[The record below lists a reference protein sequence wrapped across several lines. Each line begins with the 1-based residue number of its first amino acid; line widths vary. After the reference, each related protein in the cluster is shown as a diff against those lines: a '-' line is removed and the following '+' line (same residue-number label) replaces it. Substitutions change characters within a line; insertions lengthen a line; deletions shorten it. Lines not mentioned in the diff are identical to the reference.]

1 MKIRST
7 EYIAIFIL
15 AGASC
20 RGQII
25 STFAGDDVPNTS
37 CSKADGI
44 PATSACMQPSGI
56 AMDKAGNVYLSDGQ
70 FTKIR
75 KINTSGIITTIA
87 GTTYGFSGDG
97 GPAISAQLTL
107 QGGSPGFS
115 GLAVDGAGN
124 VYISDTHNC
133 VIRLITAATGII
145 TTVAGN
151 HTCGFAGESGLAT
164 AASLL
169 YPTGITLDSAGNLY
183 IADTL
188 NNRVRKV
195 DSSGMISTVA
205 GNGDATYDGDNVQA
219 TTTGVVS
226 PEGLTFDSAGN
237 LYISESD
244 RIRKVDTSG
253 TITTIAGKTTAVQ
266 TPGFSG
272 DGGLATAATLSGPLG
287 LVVDSSGNLYFGD
300 NQNLKVRRINT
311 AGIISTYA
319 GVFGPVS
326 TPLGNGGPATSAYI
340 GNPLGLL
347 LDAAGDLL
355 ITTTTGDVRDVKA
368 APPAPPTLGSGG
380 VVGASAFGKST
391 SIAPGSWIEIYGSSL
406 ASNTR
411 QWATTDFSGVNAPT
425 SLDGTSV
432 TIGGQQAFIAFISP
446 GQVNAQVPSNV
457 STGVQ
462 QVALKSGGGTSAS
475 LSIMV
480 SALEP
485 GLLAPASFNIGGVQY
500 VVALFL
506 DGTYVLPEGAIAGV
520 NSRPAKPGDV
530 IVLYGVGFG
539 PVTPA
544 VPAGQI
550 VQQSN
555 TIASNFQMSIG
566 GTSAKADYS
575 GLAPN
580 YVGLYQFN
588 IVVPAVAAS
597 NAAPL
602 TFTLGGTNGTQ
613 TLYIAIGN

>member
-1 MKIRST
+1 M
-7 EYIAIFIL
+7 
-15 AGASC
+15 
-20 RGQII
+20 
-25 STFAGDDVPNTS
+25 
-37 CSKADGI
+37 
-44 PATSACMQPSGI
+44 
-56 AMDKAGNVYLSDGQ
+56 
-70 FTKIR
+70 
-75 KINTSGIITTIA
+75 
-87 GTTYGFSGDG
+87 
-97 GPAISAQLTL
+97 
-107 QGGSPGFS
+107 
-115 GLAVDGAGN
+115 
-124 VYISDTHNC
+124 
-133 VIRLITAATGII
+133 
-145 TTVAGN
+145 
-151 HTCGFAGESGLAT
+151 
-164 AASLL
+164 
-169 YPTGITLDSAGNLY
+169 
-183 IADTL
+183 
-188 NNRVRKV
+188 
-195 DSSGMISTVA
+195 
-205 GNGDATYDGDNVQA
+205 
-219 TTTGVVS
+219 
-226 PEGLTFDSAGN
+226 
-237 LYISESD
+237 
-244 RIRKVDTSG
+244 
-253 TITTIAGKTTAVQ
+253 
-266 TPGFSG
+266 
-272 DGGLATAATLSGPLG
+272 
-287 LVVDSSGNLYFGD
+287 
-300 NQNLKVRRINT
+300 
-311 AGIISTYA
+311 
-319 GVFGPVS
+319 
-326 TPLGNGGPATSAYI
+326 
-340 GNPLGLL
+340 
-347 LDAAGDLL
+347 
-355 ITTTTGDVRDVKA
+355 
-368 APPAPPTLGSGG
+368 
-380 VVGASAFGKST
+380 GASAFGKST
-391 SIAPGSWIEIYGSSL
+391 SIAPGSWIEIYGSNL

-411 QWATTDFSGVNAPT
+411 PWAGGDFTGVNAPI

-446 GQVNAQVPSNV
+446 TQVNAQVPSNV

>member
-1 MKIRST
+1 MRIRSI
-7 EYIAIFIL
+7 EFIAIFIL

-44 PATSACMQPSGI
+44 QATSACVQPSGI
-56 AMDKAGNVYLSDGQ
+56 AMDKLGNVYLSDGQ
-70 FTKIR
+70 YLKIR
-75 KINTSGIITTIA
+75 KINTAGIITTIA
-87 GTTYGFSGDG
+87 GTTYGYSGDG
-97 GPAISAQLTL
+97 GPATSAQLTL
-107 QGGSPGFS
+107 QGGAPGFS
-115 GLAVDGAGN
+115 GLAVDAAGN

-133 VIRLITAATGII
+133 VIRLVTAATGII
-145 TTVAGN
+145 TTFAGN
-151 HTCGFAGESGLAT
+151 HTCGYAGDGGLAT

-169 YPTGITLDSAGNLY
+169 YPSGITLDSAGNLY

-205 GNGDATYDGDNVQA
+205 GNGDATYDGDGVQA

-226 PEGLTFDSAGN
+226 PDGLTFDSAGN

-272 DGGLATAATLSGPLG
+272 DGGVATAATLSGPLG
-287 LVVDSSGNLYFGD
+287 MVMDSSGNLYFGD
-300 NQNLKVRRINT
+300 NQNLKVRKINT

-326 TPLGNGGPATSAYI
+326 TPLGDGGPATSAYI

-355 ITTTTGDVRDVKA
+355 ITSTMGDVREVKA
-368 APPAPPTLGSGG
+368 APPAPPTIDSGG
-380 VVGASAFGKST
+380 VVGASAFGKSI
-391 SIAPGSWIEIYGSSL
+391 SIAPGSWIEIYGSNL

-411 QWATTDFSGVNAPT
+411 PWATTDFSGVNAPM

-432 TIGGQQAFIAFISP
+432 SIGGQQAYIAFISP

-457 STGVQ
+457 GTGVQ
-462 QVALKSGGGTSAS
+462 QVALKSGGGTSAT
-475 LSIMV
+475 LSITV
-480 SALEP
+480 NPLEP
-485 GLLAPASFNIGGVQY
+485 GLLAPASFNIGGIQY
-500 VVALFL
+500 AVALFS
-506 DGTYVLPEGAIAGV
+506 DGTYVLPESAISGV
-520 NSRPAKPGDV
+520 NSRPAKPGDE

-544 VPAGQI
+544 IPAGQ
-550 VQQSN
+550 VVGQSN

-566 GTSAKADYS
+566 GTPAKVDYA
-575 GLAPN
+575 GLEPD